1 MEILFVKEIYFHFFQ
16 LNQSAEDQNM
26 SMNFY
31 NNGKF

>member
-1 MEILFVKEIYFHFFQ
+1 MSSAKMNRLNQ

-31 NNGKF
+31 NDGKF